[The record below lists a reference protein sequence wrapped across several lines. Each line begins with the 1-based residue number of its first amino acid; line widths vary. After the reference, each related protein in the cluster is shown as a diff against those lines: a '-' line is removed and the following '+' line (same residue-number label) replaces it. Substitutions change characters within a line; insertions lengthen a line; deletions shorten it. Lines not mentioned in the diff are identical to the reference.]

1 MSPGHHSEDI
11 MPAQGLADLFKPF
24 EGQIGALLLIMIS

>member
-1 MSPGHHSEDI
+1 MSPGHYSEDI

-24 EGQIGALLLIMIS
+24 EDQIGVLLLIMVS